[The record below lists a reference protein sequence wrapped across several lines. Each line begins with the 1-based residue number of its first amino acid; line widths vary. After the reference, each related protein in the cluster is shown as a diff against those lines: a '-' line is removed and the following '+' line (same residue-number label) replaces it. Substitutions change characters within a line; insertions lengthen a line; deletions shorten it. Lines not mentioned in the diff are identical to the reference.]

1 MPEQQEQFQ
10 NAVFQVLEAVMFEN
24 WLRFYFITK
33 KPDAPA
39 GPDGE
44 TPLFLAVPEKGME
57 RIKELYP
64 HLLPL
69 AEDMNGREVDFET
82 SRRAVCTFVLDNLD
96 GKSLPKDMTST
107 IFESATFQVQMQLF
121 NAWGA
126 DAREPAGP
134 GFSGIRGLAQAFH
147 PVAGNAGSQGAGEQG
162 WPCRARARPR
172 RAKTRYIRADCF

>member
-10 NAVFQVLEAVMFEN
+10 NAVFQVLEAVMFATGR
-24 WLRFYFITK
+24 RFYFITE
-33 KPDAPA
+33 KPAAPA

-44 TPLFLAVPEKGME
+44 APLFLAVPEKGME

-121 NAWGA
+121 NAWVQMHENQLDQGFLEFGA
-126 DAREPAGP
+126 WRKLFTQWRETP
-134 GFSGIRGLAQAFH
+134 GAKELANRLAMSG
-147 PVAGNAGSQGAGEQG
+147 QGAAAQG
-162 WPCRARARPR
+162 
-172 RAKTRYIRADCF
+172 KDTIH

>member
-24 WLRFYFITK
+24 WLRFYFITE
-33 KPDAPA
+33 KPEETA

-44 TPLFLAVPEKGME
+44 TPLCQAVHETGKVRMQQ
-57 RIKELYP
+57 LSP
-64 HLLPL
+64 HLLPM
-69 AEDMNGREVDFET
+69 AEDMNGPEVDFET

-121 NAWGA
+121 NAWVQMHESQLDQGFLEFGA
-126 DAREPAGP
+126 WRKLFTQWRETP
-134 GFSGIRGLAQAFH
+134 GAKELANRLAMSGQGSAAQGKDT
-147 PVAGNAGSQGAGEQG
+147 VN
-162 WPCRARARPR
+162 
-172 RAKTRYIRADCF
+172 